1 MTSLVLALALT
12 QVQFPSENRAYAG
25 PPPEQPSVV
34 TRSLLAGGGG
44 VLASGA
50 ALGIT
55 VLLLGQKPA
64 FDPTFAN
71 AALGAMLVAGVTFSI
86 HQAMG
91 GRGEV
96 LLGLLL
102 SAAVMAGSAAIASA
116 IDGTIPTTAILTT
129 AIGAVP
135 AAAAAVLGLEGS
147 SPAARPRP
155 PVRLAVGPGVV
166 HGTF

>member
-12 QVQFPSENRAYAG
+12 QVQFPNESRASPG
-25 PPPEQPSVV
+25 PAPAAQPTVV
-34 TRSLLAGGGG
+34 TRSLLAGGAG

-50 ALGIT
+50 ALGIS
-55 VLLLGQKPA
+55 VLLLGQNPA

-86 HQAMG
+86 HQALG

-96 LLGLLL
+96 LLALLL
-102 SAAVMAGSAAIASA
+102 SAVTMAGSAAIASA
-116 IDGTIPTTAILTT
+116 IDGSIPTTAILTT

-135 AAAAAVLGLEGS
+135 AAAAAVLGLEGT
-147 SPAARPRP
+147 SPAPKPR
-155 PVRLAVGPGVV
+155 VQLAFGPGVV
-166 HGTF
+166 SGRF